1 MGYELFA
8 VINIIENLIE
18 IIKYLKMSFSDIII
32 LILITKRYSGSPCY
46 E

>member
-18 IIKYLKMSFSDIII
+18 IIKDLKMCFV
-32 LILITKRYSGSPCY
+32 LIL
-46 E
+46 